1 MSTER
6 PELLIQIETTNH
18 EAFVKTF
25 TEWVSQPSYIEMPQV
40 DIERAKLVCNPK
52 KNLKTETFLQIM
64 RDEVGAARKSGNYD
78 EALRVL
84 AVHYDK
90 AQKTF
95 KDDDLTNVLRFIYY
109 RAGYVLETRATFG
122 DLSSKPLEDPQRK
135 ECFVKAATFYMKS
148 DLVVGCV
155 TDYAGR
161 VFESLNGAQNPYG
174 EFAGKALIKF
184 MGPGTMV
191 VGPDDP
197 AGQALI
203 NDIKGRSKDVRKG
216 AMPGGGDVILLT
228 SKDLPPS
235 RVN

>member
-95 KDDDLTNVLRFIYY
+95 KDDDLT
-109 RAGYVLETRATFG
+109 
-122 DLSSKPLEDPQRK
+122 
-135 ECFVKAATFYMKS
+135 
-148 DLVVGCV
+148 
-155 TDYAGR
+155 
-161 VFESLNGAQNPYG
+161 
-174 EFAGKALIKF
+174 
-184 MGPGTMV
+184 
-191 VGPDDP
+191 
-197 AGQALI
+197 
-203 NDIKGRSKDVRKG
+203 
-216 AMPGGGDVILLT
+216 
-228 SKDLPPS
+228 
-235 RVN
+235 